1 MISAVMVYIT
11 VCQICVFVLQLEQF
25 RAIFIQFCIKIGQKT
40 DNKKTA
46 EICGNLGSGNNWT
59 RTSDIRINSP
69 LFYRLNYARTARISY
84 NLFYPISS
92 TFFIRCDFTF
102 LVLYFY
108 PSNKKHRGSKMLL
121 KGKKILI
128 TGVANDWSM
137 AWAIARR
144 AHDEGAEI
152 AMPYA
157 MPNLEKRV
165 RPLAESIGAKFV
177 QECNVQNDEQMD
189 DLFNK
194 IEQEWGRLDGM
205 LHAIAFSDKNELT
218 GRYADTTR
226 ANFKNTMDVSVYS
239 LVDLTRRA
247 SKLMTDG
254 GSIVTL
260 TYYGGEKSV
269 PNYNVMGVAK
279 SALDSSVRYLASDLG
294 RDRIRIN
301 AISAGPIMTLASSG
315 VGGMKS
321 MLRLNAEQTPLRR
334 NMTLDDVSGAAIYLF
349 SDLSSAVTGE
359 VHHVD
364 CGYSTTG
371 MIPNDLKDVLL
382 RGLDEQNEQK

>member
-1 MISAVMVYIT
+1 
-11 VCQICVFVLQLEQF
+11 
-25 RAIFIQFCIKIGQKT
+25 
-40 DNKKTA
+40 
-46 EICGNLGSGNNWT
+46 
-59 RTSDIRINSP
+59 
-69 LFYRLNYARTARISY
+69 
-84 NLFYPISS
+84 
-92 TFFIRCDFTF
+92 
-102 LVLYFY
+102 
-108 PSNKKHRGSKMLL
+108 MLL

-137 AWAIARR
+137 AWAIAKR

-189 DLFNK
+189 SLFNN
-194 IEQEWGRLDGM
+194 IEREWGKLDGM

-247 SKLMTDG
+247 SKLMRDG

-294 RDRIRIN
+294 RDKIRIN

-371 MIPNDLKDVLL
+371 MIPNELKEVLL
-382 RGLDEQNEQK
+382 KGLDEQNQ

>member
-1 MISAVMVYIT
+1 
-11 VCQICVFVLQLEQF
+11 
-25 RAIFIQFCIKIGQKT
+25 
-40 DNKKTA
+40 
-46 EICGNLGSGNNWT
+46 
-59 RTSDIRINSP
+59 
-69 LFYRLNYARTARISY
+69 
-84 NLFYPISS
+84 
-92 TFFIRCDFTF
+92 
-102 LVLYFY
+102 
-108 PSNKKHRGSKMLL
+108 MLL

-137 AWAIARR
+137 AWAIAKR
-144 AHDEGAEI
+144 AHENGAEI

-157 MPNLEKRV
+157 MPALEKRV
-165 RPLAESIGAKFV
+165 RPLAEQIGAKFV
-177 QECNVQNDEQMD
+177 QECNVQNDEQMAS
-189 DLFNK
+189 LFAN
-194 IEQEWGRLDGM
+194 IEREWGHLDGM

-226 ANFKNTMDVSVYS
+226 DNFKNTMDISVYS

-260 TYYGGEKSV
+260 TYFGGEKSV

-294 RDRIRIN
+294 RDKIRVN
-301 AISAGPIMTLASSG
+301 AISAGPILTLASSG
-315 VGGMKS
+315 VGGIKS

-334 NMTLDDVSGAAIYLF
+334 NMTLDDVSGAAVYLL

-371 MIPNDLKDVLL
+371 MMPNELKNLL
-382 RGLDEQNEQK
+382 LKAMDEQ

>member
-1 MISAVMVYIT
+1 
-11 VCQICVFVLQLEQF
+11 
-25 RAIFIQFCIKIGQKT
+25 
-40 DNKKTA
+40 
-46 EICGNLGSGNNWT
+46 
-59 RTSDIRINSP
+59 
-69 LFYRLNYARTARISY
+69 
-84 NLFYPISS
+84 
-92 TFFIRCDFTF
+92 
-102 LVLYFY
+102 
-108 PSNKKHRGSKMLL
+108 MLL

-194 IEQEWGRLDGM
+194 IESEWGKLDGM
-205 LHAIAFSDKNELT
+205 LHAIAFSDKN
-218 GRYADTTR
+218 D
-226 ANFKNTMDVSVYS
+226 FKNTMDVSVYS

-294 RDRIRIN
+294 RDKIRIN

-334 NMTLDDVSGAAIYLF
+334 NMTLDDVSGAAVYLF

-371 MIPNDLKDVLL
+371 MIPNDLKEVLL
-382 RGLDEQNEQK
+382 RGLDEQNEQNK

>member
-1 MISAVMVYIT
+1 
-11 VCQICVFVLQLEQF
+11 
-25 RAIFIQFCIKIGQKT
+25 
-40 DNKKTA
+40 
-46 EICGNLGSGNNWT
+46 
-59 RTSDIRINSP
+59 
-69 LFYRLNYARTARISY
+69 
-84 NLFYPISS
+84 
-92 TFFIRCDFTF
+92 
-102 LVLYFY
+102 
-108 PSNKKHRGSKMLL
+108 MLL

-137 AWAIARR
+137 AWAIAKR
-144 AHDEGAEI
+144 AHEMGAEI

-157 MPNLEKRV
+157 MPALEKRV

-177 QECNVQNDEQMD
+177 RECNVQNDEQMD
-189 DLFNK
+189 ALFAD
-194 IEQEWGRLDGM
+194 IEREWGHLDGM

-226 ANFKNTMDVSVYS
+226 DNFKNTMDVSVYS

-247 SKLMTDG
+247 SRLMTNG

-294 RDRIRIN
+294 RDGIRVN

-315 VGGMKS
+315 VGGFKA
-321 MLRLNAEQTPLRR
+321 MLRLNAETTPLRR
-334 NMTLDDVSGAAIYLF
+334 NMTLDDVSGAAMYLF
-349 SDLSSAVTGE
+349 SDLSSGVTGE
-359 VHHVD
+359 IHHVD

-371 MIPNDLKDVLL
+371 MLPNEMKEILLKN
-382 RGLDEQNEQK
+382 LDN

>member
-1 MISAVMVYIT
+1 MISAVMAYIT

-25 RAIFIQFCIKIGQKT
+25 RAIFIQFCIKIGCEQTIKNPQKS
-40 DNKKTA
+40 A
-46 EICGNLGSGNNWT
+46 EILGSGNWT

>member
-1 MISAVMVYIT
+1 
-11 VCQICVFVLQLEQF
+11 
-25 RAIFIQFCIKIGQKT
+25 
-40 DNKKTA
+40 
-46 EICGNLGSGNNWT
+46 
-59 RTSDIRINSP
+59 
-69 LFYRLNYARTARISY
+69 
-84 NLFYPISS
+84 
-92 TFFIRCDFTF
+92 
-102 LVLYFY
+102 
-108 PSNKKHRGSKMLL
+108 MLL

-137 AWAIARR
+137 AWAIAKR
-144 AHDEGAEI
+144 AHEEGAEI

-165 RPLAESIGAKFV
+165 RPLAESINADFV

-189 DLFNK
+189 DLFNA
-194 IEQEWGRLDGM
+194 IQEKWGRLDGM

-226 ANFKNTMDVSVYS
+226 DNFKNTMDVSVYS

-254 GSIVTL
+254 GSIVAL
-260 TYYGGEKSV
+260 TYFGGEKSV

-279 SALDSSVRYLASDLG
+279 SALDSSVRYLAADLG
-294 RDRIRIN
+294 KDKIRVN
-301 AISAGPIMTLASSG
+301 AISAGPILTLASSG
-315 VGGMKS
+315 VGGIKS
-321 MLRLNAEQTPLRR
+321 MLRLNAETTPLRR
-334 NMTLDDVSGAAIYLF
+334 NMTLDDVSGAAVYLF
-349 SDLSSAVTGE
+349 SNLSSAVTGE

-371 MIPNDLKDVLL
+371 MMPNEMKDILLKA
-382 RGLDEQNEQK
+382 LDDEAK

>member
-1 MISAVMVYIT
+1 
-11 VCQICVFVLQLEQF
+11 VLQSAGKQ
-25 RAIFIQFCIKIGQKT
+25 QKEK
-40 DNKKTA
+40 D
-46 EICGNLGSGNNWT
+46 
-59 RTSDIRINSP
+59 
-69 LFYRLNYARTARISY
+69 
-84 NLFYPISS
+84 
-92 TFFIRCDFTF
+92 
-102 LVLYFY
+102 
-108 PSNKKHRGSKMLL
+108 MLL

-144 AHDEGAEI
+144 AHENGAEI

-157 MPNLEKRV
+157 MPALEKRV

-189 DLFNK
+189 SLFAN
-194 IEQEWGRLDGM
+194 IEREWGHIDGM
-205 LHAIAFSDKNELT
+205 LHAIAFSDKNELM
-218 GRYADTTR
+218 GRYVDTTR
-226 ANFKNTMDVSVYS
+226 ENFKNTMDISVYS

-247 SKLMTDG
+247 SRLMTNG

-260 TYYGGEKSV
+260 TYFGGEKSV

-294 RDRIRIN
+294 RDKIRVN
-301 AISAGPIMTLASSG
+301 AISAGPILTLASSG
-315 VGGMKS
+315 VGGIKT

-334 NMTLDDVSGAAIYLF
+334 NMTLDDVSGAALYLF

-371 MIPNDLKDVLL
+371 MMPNELKDLL
-382 RGLDEQNEQK
+382 LKALDNQ

>member
-1 MISAVMVYIT
+1 VHWHKIYLLPFGGVGAMIS
-11 VCQICVFVLQLEQF
+11 
-25 RAIFIQFCIKIGQKT
+25 GH
-40 DNKKTA
+40 NKK
-46 EICGNLGSGNNWT
+46 GN
-59 RTSDIRINSP
+59 I
-69 LFYRLNYARTARISY
+69 
-84 NLFYPISS
+84 
-92 TFFIRCDFTF
+92 
-102 LVLYFY
+102 
-108 PSNKKHRGSKMLL
+108 MLL

-144 AHDEGAEI
+144 AHENGAEI

-157 MPNLEKRV
+157 MPALEKRV

-189 DLFNK
+189 SLFAK
-194 IEQEWGRLDGM
+194 IEREWGHLDGM
-205 LHAIAFSDKNELT
+205 LHAIAFSDKNELM
-218 GRYADTTR
+218 GRYVDTTR
-226 ANFKNTMDVSVYS
+226 ENFKNTMDISVYS

-247 SKLMTDG
+247 SRLMTDG

-260 TYYGGEKSV
+260 TYFGGEKSV

-294 RDRIRIN
+294 RDKIRIN
-301 AISAGPIMTLASSG
+301 AISAGPILTLASSG
-315 VGGMKS
+315 VGGIKT

-334 NMTLDDVSGAAIYLF
+334 NMTLDDVSGAAMYLF

-371 MIPNDLKDVLL
+371 MMPNELKDTLL
-382 RGLDEQNEQK
+382 KAMDNN